1 MKREILDRFRY
12 VKILAV
18 TFLAI
23 LAIPSLAQES
33 TTSDLYRV
41 LLKYDSLVFE
51 EGFNKCNLAP
61 LEKLTAENLVFL
73 HDQGGMQN
81 KAAFLEAMQKNICG
95 NPNQKPIRK
104 LTPGTLVV
112 YPLKK
117 DGVRYGAIQMGD
129 HEFYIA
135 EPGKPLRKTAT
146 AKFITT
152 WLLVNGEW
160 KMSICHSYHHVPV
173 K

>member
-1 MKREILDRFRY
+1 MKKVPLLMLILFASG
-12 VKILAV
+12 V
-18 TFLAI
+18 
-23 LAIPSLAQES
+23 SHAQEAPDS
-33 TTSDLYRV
+33 PLFV
-41 LLKYDSLVFE
+41 ALKKGDSLIFE

-73 HDQGGMQN
+73 HDQGGTQN
-81 KAAFLEAMQKNICG
+81 KSEFMDAMRRNICG

-117 DGVRYGAIQMGD
+117 NGVLYGAIQMGD

-135 EPGKPLRKTAT
+135 EPGRPLRKTGV

-160 KMSICHSYHHVPV
+160 QMSICHSFHHVPV